1 MSLVLIVGR
10 EETSQR
16 QTDILRG
23 TFKETTLASEGM
35 FFDVWSVERGGA
47 IRQPVFLVSTI
58 DIALKMTRKNGRQKE
73 DRLGGRRWSK
83 GEQNS
88 FFVYLFLF
96 SWKLEVIHKHLM
108 MKVR

>member
-1 MSLVLIVGR
+1 M
-10 EETSQR
+10 
-16 QTDILRG
+16 
-23 TFKETTLASEGM
+23 
-35 FFDVWSVERGGA
+35 
-47 IRQPVFLVSTI
+47 FLVSTI

-73 DRLGGRRWSK
+73 DRLGDRKWSK

-88 FFVYLFLF
+88 FFFVVYLFLF